1 MTQCAKERE
10 SESESK
16 VLRWKK
22 LVFSAQKLED
32 EKDRRKRPKGNLQ
45 TISLLLLNICPL
57 SLTILDRMGG
67 INSLPNLQL
76 HTFFT
81 GVKYC
86 FFKSDF
92 CN

>member
-16 VLRWKK
+16 VSRWKK

-76 HTFFT
+76 QTFF
-81 GVKYC
+81 YC
-86 FFKSDF
+86 NKKIVIDGW
-92 CN
+92 